1 MNGAIVTLAV
11 SQGTKMSKNINEL
24 PKGNILVVDDR
35 PDNLRVLSTMLSKQG
50 YHVRKALNGEMALTA
65 CEATPPD
72 LILLDINMPGMD
84 GYEVCLRLKAS
95 EKTREVPVIFLSVLD
110 DVWDK
115 VKAFRVGGVD
125 YITKPFHVEEVAIR
139 VENQLTV
146 QRLKLDLQEKNRLLE
161 NQNALLIE
169 ENEKRRRAETALQQA
184 NEKLQELVVM
194 DSLTEVANRRHFDD
208 RLQQE
213 WQRCA
218 REQLSLSLILCDID
232 YFKFYN
238 DTYGHL
244 AGDACLKQVAGAIT
258 RAVKRPA
265 DLVARYGGEE
275 FAAILPNT
283 DFQGAVYVA
292 QRIQQ
297 EVLRLQIVHASSCGN
312 KYITLSQ
319 GIASTVPSYKLSPD
333 VLIADADKALYE
345 AKQQGRN
352 RYCPCSSPV
361 ADRSQSFH
369 LPRKLLNVD

>member
-1 MNGAIVTLAV
+1 MITLTV
-11 SQGTKMSKNINEL
+11 RSGKKMSKNIDEP

-35 PDNLRVLSTMLSKQG
+35 PDNVRVLSTMLSQQG

-65 CEATPPD
+65 CDATPPD
-72 LILLDINMPGMD
+72 LILLDINMPGID
-84 GYEVCLRLKAS
+84 GYEVCRRLKAS
-95 EKTREVPVIFLSVLD
+95 ERTRDVPVIFLSVLD

-115 VKAFRVGGVD
+115 VKAFRLGGVD
-125 YITKPFHVEEVAIR
+125 YITKPFHFEEVAVR

-146 QRLKLDLQEKNRLLE
+146 QRLKLDLQEKNFLLE
-161 NQNALLIE
+161 RQNGLLLE
-169 ENEKRRRAETALQQA
+169 ENNKRRRAETALQEA
-184 NEKLQELVVM
+184 NEKLHQLVVM

-213 WQRCA
+213 WQRSA
-218 REQLSLSLILCDID
+218 REQVSLSLILCDID

-244 AGDACLKQVAGAIT
+244 AGDACLKQVARAIT

-283 DFQGAVYVA
+283 NFQGALHVA
-292 QRIQQ
+292 QSIQI
-297 EVLRLQIVHASSCGN
+297 EVLHLQIVHASSCGN
-312 KYITLSQ
+312 DYITLSQ
-319 GIASTVPSYKLSPD
+319 GIASTVPSYQTSPD
-333 VLIADADKALYE
+333 VLIADADKALYQ

-352 RYCPCSSPV
+352 RYCPRSSAVPE
-361 ADRSQSFH
+361 RSPSFH
-369 LPRKLLNVD
+369 QSRKLLNVD

>member
-1 MNGAIVTLAV
+1 MVTLTV
-11 SQGTKMSKNINEL
+11 SPGKTMSKNIDEL
-24 PKGNILVVDDR
+24 PKANILVVDDR

-84 GYEVCLRLKAS
+84 GYEVCQHLKGS
-95 EKTREVPVIFLSVLD
+95 EKTRDVPVIFLSVLD

-125 YITKPFHVEEVAIR
+125 YITKPFQIEEVAVR

-161 NQNALLIE
+161 TQNTLLLE
-169 ENEKRRRAETALQQA
+169 ENEKRRRAEEALQRA
-184 NEKLQELVVM
+184 NEQLQRLVVM

-213 WQRCA
+213 WQRSA
-218 REQLSLSLILCDID
+218 REQVSLSLILCDID

-283 DFQGAVYVA
+283 NFQGAVHVA
-292 QRIQQ
+292 QRIQL
-297 EVLRLQIVHASSCGN
+297 EVLRLQIVHASSCDN
-312 KYITLSQ
+312 HYITLSQ
-319 GIASTVPSYKLSPD
+319 GIASTVPSYQASPD

-352 RYCPCSSPV
+352 RYCPCGGPLPK
-361 ADRSQSFH
+361 RSQSFH
-369 LPRKLLNVD
+369 LSQKLLNVD